1 MGQTRMEEDMDG
13 QDQGWMGTWMDR
25 VINGWGLGM
34 GQGQRCMGLD
44 SKHPELEHIHLP
56 SSWISTA
63 LSVMGG
69 LESGIGYWHGIWNT
83 LQPPLGFCLG
93 FSPSI
98 KGEM

>member
-1 MGQTRMEEDMDG
+1 MDG

-56 SSWISTA
+56 SSWTIPHPKTGPINTRYTE
-63 LSVMGG
+63 MRFP
-69 LESGIGYWHGIWNT
+69 SGWFPEPGCCWGNGHILKLW
-83 LQPPLGFCLG
+83 
-93 FSPSI
+93 
-98 KGEM
+98 